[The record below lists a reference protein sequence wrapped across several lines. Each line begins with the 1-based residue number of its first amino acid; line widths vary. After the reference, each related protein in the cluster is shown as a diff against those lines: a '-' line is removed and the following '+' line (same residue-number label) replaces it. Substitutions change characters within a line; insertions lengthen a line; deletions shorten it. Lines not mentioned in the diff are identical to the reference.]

1 MTENFMSDNIQFK
14 WKIFKLEVLPQ
25 HEGLTNVIKRAC
37 FEVEGRCQETGEAS
51 ALMGDTTFIDPDETS
66 FVPFFELSEEIVLK
80 WVKASIGTQTV
91 HELEQE
97 VRNNVAE
104 IVKPKLVEMELPWI
118 INTEDKVI
126 TFKDKKKRVV

>member
-1 MTENFMSDNIQFK
+1 
-14 WKIFKLEVLPQ
+14 
-25 HEGLTNVIKRAC
+25 
-37 FEVEGRCQETGEAS
+37 
-51 ALMGDTTFIDPDETS
+51 MGDTTFIDPDETS

-118 INTEDKVI
+118 INTEDKVT